1 MPSDSLSLL
10 SLTMAPKIPCT
21 CGCGELVTYTTKTNH
36 LNGRG
41 KSSLRGKVLWT
52 KSSRRQQQESIPNRN
67 QLRGSKK
74 RVSSNHDQDGSNKA
88 LKTSEPEEN
97 QSHETTATFQMDTD
111 PMDFLPAEVAGTS
124 RLAGVSGRTRHVMDR
139 RWGNSRRDNSFGGNA
154 GGGGDGDNDMSSE
167 DEDGDG
173 DGRGGEDGDE
183 YEDSDKDEDEDED
196 EDEDVDEGGFEK
208 PGLSAWDLLGE
219 DFEREAAFVM
229 GLSSLF
235 EPPYPANNHI
245 FQMKHLW
252 ENRTLT
258 YFAPIRLK
266 WKTIYLIV
274 PSADSLRLSQMPVM
288 IPLK

>member
-1 MPSDSLSLL
+1 ML
-10 SLTMAPKIPCT
+10 
-21 CGCGELVTYTTKTNH
+21 G
-36 LNGRG
+36 
-41 KSSLRGKVLWT
+41 T
-52 KSSRRQQQESIPNRN
+52 KSSGRQQQESIPHQN
-67 QLRGSKK
+67 QSRGSKK
-74 RVSSNHDQDGSNKA
+74 RASSNHDQDGSRKA
-88 LKTSEPEEN
+88 LKTAEPEDN
-97 QSHETTATFQMDTD
+97 QWHETPATFQIDMD
-111 PMDFLPAEVAGTS
+111 PMDPLPGEVAGTS
-124 RLAGVSGRTRHVMDR
+124 QLTEVLGRTRQVMDQ
-139 RWGNSRRDNSFGGNA
+139 RWGNSRRDNRFNGDAKDDNVDK
-154 GGGGDGDNDMSSE
+154 DGDNEMSSE